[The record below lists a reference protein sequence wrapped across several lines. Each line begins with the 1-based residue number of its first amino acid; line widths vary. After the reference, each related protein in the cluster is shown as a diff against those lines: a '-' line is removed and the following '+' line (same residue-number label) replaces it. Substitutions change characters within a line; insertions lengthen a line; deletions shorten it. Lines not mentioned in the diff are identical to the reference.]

1 MIFSFFAQSSM
12 LGEAYKTQAELEVQL
27 NVAKSNLQLV
37 IANNEMLEEALK
49 HDTSGQ
55 SKDVGWRRAS
65 GRDNDPRSSV
75 ERSQSLDYPQV
86 SSDPS
91 PPPSASTPTSSASTS
106 TQDNRF
112 FRFRFSTPTAT
123 TSRPATRPGTPGNS
137 PNPATSVHPHHLTSP
152 SMPSLSTARSKELE
166 EITAELEKERSA
178 RKSISDEKKALE
190 EELESLSQALFEEV
204 RNSYSYSK
212 PCLMVLIVLSRQTTW
227 LQLSEKCAPRWKRS

>member
-1 MIFSFFAQSSM
+1 M

-65 GRDNDPRSSV
+65 GRDNDPRASV
-75 ERSQSLDYPQV
+75 ERSQSLDYSQV

-91 PPPSASTPTSSASTS
+91 PPPSASTPTSSTSASTP
-106 TQDNRF
+106 QDNRF
-112 FRFRFSTPTAT
+112 FRFRFSTPTTT

-137 PNPATSVHPHHLTSP
+137 PNPATSVHPHHLSSP

-212 PCLMVLIVLSRQTTW
+212 PYRMVLIILSRQTTW
-227 LQLSEKCAPRWKRS
+227 SQPNEKSVPRWKRS

>member
-1 MIFSFFAQSSM
+1 
-12 LGEAYKTQAELEVQL
+12 
-27 NVAKSNLQLV
+27 
-37 IANNEMLEEALK
+37 MLEDALK

-55 SKDVGWRRAS
+55 SKDVGWRRTS
-65 GRDNDPRSSV
+65 GRDNDPRASV
-75 ERSQSLDYPQV
+75 ERSQSLDHAQV

-91 PPPSASTPTSSASTS
+91 PPPSASTPTSVS

-112 FRFRFSTPTAT
+112 FKFRFSTSTAT

-152 SMPSLSTARSKELE
+152 SMPLLSTARTKELE

-178 RKSISDEKKALE
+178 RKSISEEKKALE

-204 RNSYSYSK
+204 RNYYHYSK
-212 PCLMVLIVLSRQTTW
+212 PCMVLIEISRQIKW
-227 LQLSEKCAPRWKRS
+227 SQLSGKCAPRWRRS

>member
-1 MIFSFFAQSSM
+1 M

-75 ERSQSLDYPQV
+75 ERSQSLDIPQV

-91 PPPSASTPTSSASTS
+91 PPPSAGTPTSSTPTS

-112 FRFRFSTPTAT
+112 FRFRFSTPTAM

-137 PNPATSVHPHHLTSP
+137 PNPAASVHPHHLTSP

-204 RNSYSYSK
+204 RNSFSYAK
-212 PCLMVLIVLSRQTTW
+212 PCLVLTVISRQTTW
-227 LQLSEKCAPRWKRS
+227 SQLSEKCAPRWKRS